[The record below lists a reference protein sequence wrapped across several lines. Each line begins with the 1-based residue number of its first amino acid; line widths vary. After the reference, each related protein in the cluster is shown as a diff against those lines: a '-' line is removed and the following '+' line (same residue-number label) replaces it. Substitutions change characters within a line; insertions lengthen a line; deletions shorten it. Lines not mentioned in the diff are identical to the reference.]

1 MLETYRKSKKKEEK
15 TKSAKIA
22 ERKPKKNQKVKKLA
36 FLQELKPE
44 GKGRSWF
51 LAALRKRQ
59 VFSSLQFFMGEQWF
73 SVLVA
78 FREKVFCS
86 LQARKFCNAE

>member
-1 MLETYRKSKKKEEK
+1 MSETYQKSKKKEEK

-22 ERKPKKNQKVKKLA
+22 ERKLKKNQKVKKPA
-36 FLQELKPE
+36 FSQELKPE

-59 VFSSLQFFMGEQWF
+59 VFGSLQFFMGGQWF
-73 SVLVA
+73 LVLVA

-86 LQARKFCNAE
+86 LRARKFRNAE